1 MQVVVDGH
9 ETASSSV
16 DGAPGGSGVYWS
28 VHLVPFQ
35 RSANVTQKYSA
46 PPTLQAAPTAVQAFA
61 AGQATP
67 YSRLQSYFARYGVVW
82 IVQLLPFHRSAS
94 GMQAVPVRLRPT
106 AVQAA
111 AEEHET
117 PSSRLPC

>member
-1 MQVVVDGH
+1 MHIVAELHRTTKRKLWV
-9 ETASSSV
+9 
-16 DGAPGGSGVYWS
+16 APVG
-28 VHLVPFQ
+28 F
-35 RSANVTQKYSA
+35 
-46 PPTLQAAPTAVQAFA
+46 
-61 AGQATP
+61 
-67 YSRLQSYFARYGVVW
+67 GVVW

-117 PSSRLPC
+117 PSSRLPCVPLGTLAVSSVQFVPFHRSARGT